1 MYSLNCFVYQV
12 IEVKSFEMRGDMPTG
27 YFIIQYLLKQR
38 ILTSAQ
44 IILLES
50 KQSIG
55 SKRCTIFNL

>member
-1 MYSLNCFVYQV
+1 
-12 IEVKSFEMRGDMPTG
+12 MPTG